1 MAGIGII
8 GGAVAQPIA
17 AHFAQKRAWKYTQ
30 AMMKNRYQWM
40 VGDLR
45 AAGLNPIL
53 AVSKSAGIGA
63 SGIPSIAG
71 GMGAT
76 ALGAMKLRAE
86 LDLLRS
92 TADKARSEA
101 ELNRGRTKRVDLEVK
116 EFKPTVGG
124 IVRRVLG
131 SDAPMD
137 FLKSIEKA
145 TQVPDWVK
153 DRLKSAA
160 QR

>member
-8 GGAVAQPIA
+8 GGAIAQPIA

-53 AVSKSAGIGA
+53 AVSKSAGIGP
-63 SGIPSIAG
+63 SGIPNIAG
-71 GMGAT
+71 GIGAT
-76 ALGAMKLRAE
+76 AIGAMKIRAE
-86 LDLLRS
+86 LDLLRA
-92 TADKARSEA
+92 TAEKAQAEA
-101 ELNRGRTKRVDLEVK
+101 AFTRGRTKKVDLEVK
-116 EFKPTVGG
+116 EFKPSVGG
-124 IVRRVLG
+124 VVRRVLESG
-131 SDAPMD
+131 APMD